1 MADGFDSG
9 QEADWLSS
17 ARMSPNCPQP
27 LTLIV
32 IAEMNNAKLSK
43 VLEAA
48 DKLTLDEQEALVEIV
63 RRRIAQ
69 QRRVQLAREI
79 RSARREFQSGRP
91 RAVSLDELMREI
103 LS

>member
-1 MADGFDSG
+1 MKPRRETEVFD
-9 QEADWLSS
+9 
-17 ARMSPNCPQP
+17 
-27 LTLIV
+27 
-32 IAEMNNAKLSK
+32 K

-63 RRRIAQ
+63 KRRVAQ

-79 RSARREFQSGRP
+79 RSARREFQSGRS
-91 RAVSLDELMREI
+91 RAVSPDELMRQI